1 MKSKVSRVTAAVAV
15 MAALGGTA
23 ACGGGDDKGGKPAK
37 AATATATASGKASG
51 PAKDDGDA
59 KDADGAKDTGAPE
72 KSATAG
78 APAALSRAQ
87 LDKAA
92 LADGEV
98 KGYTV
103 DRTPASDI
111 SLDSVP
117 ATPAACQ
124 PVADMFLFTTRPT
137 AHAGVGRGF
146 TTKDDLDASVTSLAL
161 LSYRSGEADE
171 VLAGLRKAADTCT
184 SYKHTGYRYSE
195 VKPLKDPHL
204 GDESVAYRLKA
215 SIEDTEVPTTFTV
228 VRVGTVVVSF
238 TSMNMLDPD
247 KVKVPTEIVE
257 KQLAKVEKAVG

>member
-1 MKSKVSRVTAAVAV
+1 MKSQVSRVTAAVAV
-15 MAALGGTA
+15 MAALGCVA
-23 ACGGGDDKGGKPAK
+23 ACGGGDGEGGEPAK
-37 AATATATASGKASG
+37 AATATASERASGAPKG
-51 PAKDDGDA
+51 DGDA
-59 KDADGAKDTGAPE
+59 KAGDGVKDSGAPE
-72 KSATAG
+72 KSATAE

-98 KGYTV
+98 KGYAV

-124 PVADMFLFTTRPT
+124 PVADMFLFTTDPT

-171 VLAGLRKAADTCT
+171 VLAGLRKATATCT

-195 VKPLKDPHL
+195 VKALKDPHL

-247 KVKVPTEIVE
+247 KVRVPSEIIE